1 MLHSNQ
7 VLSFF
12 RPRENG
18 GDWSQRE
25 LAEFYRVE
33 NALIG
38 SGVSIGTDRGVTD
51 EGEPWFVFYRQDNEE
66 VIVHF
71 ARIDGEY
78 VVVSNLTE
86 GIVRGRNFQTLV
98 RELLESH
105 PYVLPKSS
113 SRGQTVY
120 LHPATL
126 LAALVVTG
134 YVKSAE
140 LNGDSDDQGRTEKGT
155 GWVFNRHDLVTYSA
169 IVIAAIWDTLT
180 TDSSVDKFSDFT
192 WLDQA
197 NVDHHDL
204 ANLSAASQSADGNIL
219 LGDLVFRNVHDQSLL
234 AAATFNFEEHGATQ
248 NAQSSTTAE
257 AKGFANPAVSHL
269 GDGDQPVASHEPS
282 RLEKDGDGKSGN
294 WHADQEQADLL
305 QSNIQLDRV
314 ATTRS
319 GSSTAPSEVSN
330 SSESHN
336 SSTSSTPLTT
346 SSSPNLAES
355 SRAQELV
362 SGVLHADLQTLNPLV
377 LAATSLPDTIQKTLA
392 ELNLSTGGPAVTQ
405 VADFSFASSP
415 HLFDDAAQAR
425 LDQFLHQTAHFRVV
439 TEGKDIILVDTDVSH
454 SAFNQVESWT
464 LADGSTI
471 SIIGIL
477 SHHDAA

>member
-1 MLHSNQ
+1 MLQSNQ

-38 SGVSIGTDRGVTD
+38 SGVAIGTDRGVTD

-86 GIVRGRNFQTLV
+86 GVVRGRNFQTLV

-105 PYVLPKSS
+105 PYVLPKSN
-113 SRGQTVY
+113 SRRQTVY

-140 LNGDSDDQGRTEKGT
+140 LNGDSDDNGRAEKGT

-180 TDSSVDKFSDFT
+180 ADSSVDKFSDFS
-192 WLDQA
+192 WLDQT
-197 NVDHHDL
+197 NVDHHDM
-204 ANLSAASQSADGNIL
+204 AELSAASQSADGNAL

-234 AAATFNFEEHGATQ
+234 AATTFNFEEHGATQ
-248 NAQSSTTAE
+248 NAQSSTTSE
-257 AKGFANPAVSHL
+257 AKGFANAAVSHL

-305 QSNIQLDRV
+305 KGNMQPDRV
-314 ATTRS
+314 GVAKS
-319 GSSTAPSEVSN
+319 GSSTVPSEVST

-336 SSTSSTPLTT
+336 PSTSSTPATA
-346 SSSPNLAES
+346 SSSPILADS
-355 SRAQELV
+355 SRAQEFV
-362 SGVLHADLQTLNPLV
+362 SGALHTDLQSLNPLV
-377 LAATSLPDTIQKTLA
+377 LAATSLPDAIQKTLL
-392 ELNLSTGGPAVTQ
+392 ELNFSPGVITPV
-405 VADFSFASSP
+405 VDFSSASSP

-425 LDQFLHQTAHFRVV
+425 LDEFLHQTAHFRVV

-471 SIIGIL
+471 SIIGML
-477 SHHDAA
+477 SHHDAAA